1 MSENNPII
9 IDAHALLEKSIYAA
23 LETYSNVHRGSGPA
37 SVVTTHLYEMA
48 RTEVLNHL
56 GLKQKEYQVIFCSPL
71 RASKLT
77 ATMKADDYQKISSAD
92 FSLNLGVTAL
102 AVKKDTLPKGIPA
115 VTGGGT
121 TQLYGPDW
129 VMWAKSPADR
139 FEAGTP
145 AIINCIAFAKA
156 LMIIGQLGNDAFM
169 KKNTTFASVDDI
181 LYTDDLLQLSGM
193 KLLDALRQDWI
204 GSKLQVPTLKG
215 MSSYINLDN
224 SASTPAFEPV
234 WQAFRKACRQ
244 PLEVQEALLSE
255 TKAIVSQFFG
265 APQDR
270 YDVIF
275 TVNTTESINLVAD
288 SINAGTATQSGDKE
302 SIILSSLLEHSSNDL
317 PWRGI
322 KKHELIRLNVDKAG
336 KYDLKE
342 LESLLHNHNYA
353 GTESKTKIDIVA
365 LSGASNITGFCND
378 ISAIGKLTSRF
389 GVQFLVDAAQLAA
402 HRKIDMQSSNIDY
415 LAFSGHKIYAPFG
428 TGVLIARK
436 GLLNFDDQEL
446 ACIQASGAK
455 NIGGIAALA
464 KALLLIKQ
472 IGFETI
478 EAEEH
483 RLLYKALSGLAS
495 IPEIKIHG
503 YHDSNESEIEH
514 HTAVIPFEIK
524 NNLNSSLAKKLA
536 GHGGIGSRFGCHCAH
551 LFIKYLLD
559 FTPAQ
564 DRIQRFVLK
573 IVPIL
578 NLQGLLRVSFGI
590 QNTENDVDVMLQSL
604 QQKGKFSNKK
614 YKEFLKQRIALVYGS
629 IQSEY

>member
-1 MSENNPII
+1 MSEKNPTITN
-9 IDAHALLEKSIYAA
+9 AHAQLEKSIYAA

-37 SVVTTHLYEMA
+37 SVVSTRLYEMA
-48 RTEVLNHL
+48 RTTVLNHL
-56 GLKQKEYQVIFCSPL
+56 GLKQKDYQVIFCSPI

-77 ATMKADDYQKISSAD
+77 AKMKADDYQMISSAD
-92 FSLNLGVTAL
+92 IGLNLGVTAL
-102 AVKKDTLPKGIPA
+102 AVKQNALPKDIPA
-115 VTGGGT
+115 ITGGGT

-129 VMWAKSPADR
+129 VMWAKAPTDR

-156 LMIIGQLGNDAFM
+156 LMIIQQLGKDAFA
-169 KKNTTFASVDDI
+169 KEDTQAGTVDDI
-181 LYTDDLLQLSGM
+181 LYTDALQQLSGM
-193 KLLDALRQDWI
+193 KLLETLRQDWI

-224 SASTPAFEPV
+224 SASTPAFEPI
-234 WQAFRKACRQ
+234 WQAFRKAYRQ
-244 PLEVQEALLSE
+244 PSEVQKALLAE

-265 APQDR
+265 APQDQF
-270 YDVIF
+270 DVIF
-275 TVNTTESINLVAD
+275 TSNTTESINLLAD
-288 SINAGTATQSGDKE
+288 SINAGNREQAVDNE
-302 SIILSSLLEHSSNDL
+302 SIILGSLLEHSSNDL

-322 KKHELIRLNVDKAG
+322 KKHKLMRLTVDKAG
-336 KYDLKE
+336 KYDLKA
-342 LESLLHNHNYA
+342 LESLLHDHNGNA
-353 GTESKTKIDIVA
+353 DSKTSIRLVA

-378 ISAIGKLTSRF
+378 IGTIGKLTKRF
-389 GVQFLVDAAQLAA
+389 GTQFFVDAAQLAA

-415 LAFSGHKIYAPFG
+415 LAFSGHKMYAPFG
-428 TGVLIARK
+428 TGALIVRK

-446 ACIQASGAK
+446 ISIQASGNE

-483 RLLYKALSGLAS
+483 KLLLKALSGLTS

-503 YHDSNESEIEH
+503 YPDSKESEIEH

-524 NNLNSSLAKKLA
+524 NNLNISLAKKLA

-604 QQKGKFSNKK
+604 QQKVKMSSKN
-614 YKEFLKQRIALVYGS
+614 YKEFLKQRIAFVYG
-629 IQSEY
+629 

>member
-1 MSENNPII
+1 MSENIPTITY
-9 IDAHALLEKSIYAA
+9 AYAQLEKSIYAA

-37 SVVTTHLYEMA
+37 SVVSTRLYEMA
-48 RTEVLNHL
+48 RTSVLNHL
-56 GLKQKEYQVIFCSPL
+56 GLKQKDYQVIFCSPL

-77 ATMKADDYQKISSAD
+77 AAMKADDYQMISSAD
-92 FSLNLGVTAL
+92 IGLNLGVTAL
-102 AVKKDTLPKGIPA
+102 AVKQNALPKDIPA
-115 VTGGGT
+115 ITGGGT

-129 VMWAKSPADR
+129 VMWAKAPTDR

-156 LMIIGQLGNDAFM
+156 LMIIRQLGKDAFT
-169 KKNTTFASVDDI
+169 KEDTQAGTVDDI
-181 LYTDDLLQLSGM
+181 LYTDALQQLSGM
-193 KLLDALRQDWI
+193 KLLEAVRQEWI
-204 GSKLQVPTLKG
+204 GSKLLVPTLKG

-224 SASTPAFEPV
+224 SASTPAFETV
-234 WQAFRKACRQ
+234 WQAFRKACHQ
-244 PLEVQEALLSE
+244 PSEVQKALLAE

-265 APQDR
+265 APQDQF
-270 YDVIF
+270 DVIF
-275 TVNTTESINLVAD
+275 TSNTTESINLLAD
-288 SINAGTATQSGDKE
+288 SINAGNRKQPDDKE
-302 SIILSSLLEHSSNDL
+302 SIILGSLLEHSSNDL

-322 KKHELIRLNVDKAG
+322 NKHKLMRLNVDKAG
-336 KYDLKE
+336 KYDLKA
-342 LESLLHNHNYA
+342 LENLLQNHNGNA
-353 GTESKTKIDIVA
+353 DSKASIRLVA

-378 ISAIGKLTSRF
+378 IGAIGKLTKRF
-389 GVQFLVDAAQLAA
+389 GAQLMVDAAQLAA

-415 LAFSGHKIYAPFG
+415 LAFSGHKMYAPFG
-428 TGVLIARK
+428 TGALIVRK

-446 ACIQASGAK
+446 ISIQASGNE

-478 EAEEH
+478 EAEEYK
-483 RLLYKALSGLAS
+483 LLHKALSGLAS

-503 YHDSNESEIEH
+503 YPDSKESEIEH

-564 DRIQRFVLK
+564 DKIQRFVLK

-578 NLQGLLRVSFGI
+578 NLQGLLRVSFGL
-590 QNTENDVDVMLQSL
+590 QNTENDVDVMLHSL
-604 QQKGKFSNKK
+604 QQKGKMSSKK
-614 YKEFLKQRIALVYGS
+614 YKEFLKQRIALVYG
-629 IQSEY
+629 

>member
-1 MSENNPII
+1 MPENNPINN
-9 IDAHALLEKSIYAA
+9 DACALLEKSIYAA
-23 LETYSNVHRGSGPA
+23 LETYSNVHRGSGPT

-77 ATMKADDYQKISSAD
+77 ATMKADDYKKISSAD
-92 FSLNLGVTAL
+92 INLNLGVTAL
-102 AVKKDTLPKGIPA
+102 AVKKNRLPKGIPF

-129 VMWAKSPADR
+129 VMWAKAPTDR

-145 AIINCIAFAKA
+145 AIINCIALAKA
-156 LMIIGQLGNDAFM
+156 LMIIGQLGKDAFT
-169 KKNTTFASVDDI
+169 KKNKTFASVDDI
-181 LYTDDLLQLSGM
+181 LYTDDWQRLSGM
-193 KLLDALRQDWI
+193 KLLETLRQDWI

-215 MSSYINLDN
+215 MRSYINLDN
-224 SASTPAFEPV
+224 SASTAAFEPV
-234 WQAFRKACRQ
+234 WQAFRKACSQ
-244 PLEVQEALLSE
+244 PLEVHKALLAE
-255 TKAIVSQFFG
+255 TKAIVGQFFG
-265 APQDR
+265 APQDQ

-275 TVNTTESINLVAD
+275 TANTTESINIVAE
-288 SINAGTATQSGDKE
+288 SLNAGIPTLSDDYK

-317 PWRGI
+317 PWRAI
-322 KKHELIRLNVDKAG
+322 KKHKLIRMNVDKSG
-336 KYDLKE
+336 KYDLKA
-342 LESLLHNHNYA
+342 LESLLYNHNA
-353 GTESKTKIDIVA
+353 TSTEKKTKIGIVA
-365 LSGASNITGFCND
+365 LNGASNITGFCND
-378 ISAIGKLTSRF
+378 ISAIGKLTKRF
-389 GVQFLVDAAQLAA
+389 GAQFLVDAAQLAA

-415 LAFSGHKIYAPFG
+415 LAFSGHKMYAPFG
-428 TGVLIARK
+428 TGVLIVRK

-446 ACIQASGAK
+446 SRIQASGAE
-455 NIGGIAALA
+455 NIGGIVALA

-483 RLLYKALSGLAS
+483 RLLHKALSGLAS

-503 YHDSNESEIEH
+503 YPDSKESEIEH

-573 IVPIL
+573 IVPML

-604 QQKGKFSNKK
+604 QQKGKFSNKN
-614 YKEFLKQRIALVYGS
+614 YKEFLKQRIALVYR
-629 IQSEY
+629 